1 MSHRKGIKMPDINP
15 MLEIIKEID
24 ISKYQQKDFREIVDE
39 IATQFKSQWYDELYD
54 KKGWRDNG
62 GES

>member
-1 MSHRKGIKMPDINP
+1 MFHRKGGEMPDINP

-24 ISKYQQKDFREIVDE
+24 ISKYQQKEYRNIVDE